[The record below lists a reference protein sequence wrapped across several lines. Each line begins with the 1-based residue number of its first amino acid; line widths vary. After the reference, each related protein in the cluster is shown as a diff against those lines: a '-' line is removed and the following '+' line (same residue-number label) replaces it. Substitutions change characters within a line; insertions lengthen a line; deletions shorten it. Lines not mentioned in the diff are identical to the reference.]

1 MPFIDYYKILEIDKK
16 ASELEVKKAYRR
28 LARKYH
34 PDVNPGD
41 KSMEHKFKEINEA
54 NEVLSNAE
62 NRKKYDNHGKDWK
75 YADEIEKAQKQQQQR
90 HSQSGG
96 SSSENFSNSDF
107 SDFFESMFGADKASS
122 RQGQRGVKFAGQDH
136 HAELHLDI
144 HEIYVTHS
152 KVIQVNERK
161 VRLTIPAGVENGQ
174 EIKIANQGGQ
184 GINGGPNG
192 NLILTF
198 VIENNTKFRREG
210 INLYSDVDLDLYTA
224 LLGGEIEVETFNGK
238 VNVKITPETKNGT
251 KVRLKGKGFPIYK
264 KENEFGDLIIK
275 FNLKTPSNLSEKEK
289 SLFQELQKLRKNG

>member
-1 MPFIDYYKILEIDKK
+1 MPFIDYYKILEIDNK

-41 KSMEHKFKEINEA
+41 KSMEQKFKEINEA
-54 NEVLSNAE
+54 NEVLSDVE

-75 YADEIEKAQKQQQQR
+75 YANEIEKAQKQQQHR

-96 SSSENFSNSDF
+96 SSENFSNSDF

-122 RQGQRGVKFAGQDH
+122 RQGQRGVKFAGQDL

-144 HEIYVTHS
+144 HEIYETHP

-198 VIENNTKFRREG
+198 VIQNNTKFRREG
-210 INLYSDVDLDLYTA
+210 INLYSNVDLDLYTA
-224 LLGGEIEVETFNGK
+224 LLGGEIEVETFNSK
-238 VNVKITPETKNGT
+238 VTLKITPETKNGT

-264 KENEFGDLIIK
+264 KEKQYGDLIIT
-275 FNLKTPSNLSEKEK
+275 FNLITPSNLSEKEK
-289 SLFQELQKLRKNG
+289 ALFQELQKLRKNV